1 MSEVD
6 YLHKYGF
13 LNSEQILDII
23 TRVNPQMILPNR
35 KIGEIKDGYEASF
48 LVLEKNPLTDMQS
61 VKKIDFRVKK
71 GVILN

>member
-1 MSEVD
+1 
-6 YLHKYGF
+6 
-13 LNSEQILDII
+13 
-23 TRVNPQMILPNR
+23 MILPNR